1 VRFVTCEREGPA
13 DDPPRGHE
21 ARLRRAACQD
31 VVRTETKEPLPEHV
45 QRIALPDAPRAAQ
58 QTDGYLMDDM
68 SSKTVDASPPAKR
81 SFAAMRHPGFRA
93 QFTTFVLAMMAD
105 NIEHVISY
113 WMLYQKFHSP
123 ALAGFAIVSHWLPY
137 LLFSVAS
144 GALADRFDPRRLIQ
158 IGMLLFIIAS
168 LSWCYFFI
176 TGTLQMWQ
184 AMVILVIHGCAGVLW
199 QTPNQMLLYDIVGP
213 SNLESAVRLNA
224 MARYLAVLVGPAV
237 GGVILLALGPAT
249 GIMLN
254 TVFYLPLVL
263 WLVNAPYGPRFRAG
277 APGPRRAVRGFGDI
291 VQTVRDIR
299 GHTVIV
305 SMTLLAGAAS
315 FFVGNAYSSQMPGF
329 ANDLGHGDPGLS
341 YSMLLAADAAGGLL
355 GGLLL
360 EGGGLLPPRQRT
372 AIGLAILWCAALAS
386 FSLAKNYSLA
396 LGFLFAAGFLE
407 LSFNAMAQTLVQMNA
422 PIDKRG
428 RVIGL
433 FNMASLGLRTFSGV
447 SVGLLGSLIGVHWSL
462 ALSALATLAFAA
474 GLLAL
479 P

>member
-1 VRFVTCEREGPA
+1 MVALMTEAIPA
-13 DDPPRGHE
+13 PVDPSR
-21 ARLRRAACQD
+21 
-31 VVRTETKEPLPEHV
+31 
-45 QRIALPDAPRAAQ
+45 
-58 QTDGYLMDDM
+58 
-68 SSKTVDASPPAKR
+68 PANR
-81 SFAAMRHPGFRA
+81 SFAAIRPPGFRA
-93 QFTTFVLAMMAD
+93 QFTTFVVAMMAD

-123 ALAGFAIVSHWLPY
+123 ALGGFAVVSHWLPF

-144 GALADRFDPRRLIQ
+144 GALADRFDPRRIIQ
-158 IGMLLFIIAS
+158 TGMTLFIIAS
-168 LSWCYFFI
+168 LSWGYFFI

-213 SNLESAVRLNA
+213 SDLESAVRLNA
-224 MARYLAVLVGPAV
+224 MARYLAVLAGPAV
-237 GGVILLALGPAT
+237 GAAILLEFGAAP

-254 TVFYLPLVL
+254 TLFYLRLVL
-263 WLVNAPYGPRFRAG
+263 WLVNAPYGPRYREGQPA
-277 APGPRRAVRGFGDI
+277 PRRAVRGLGDI
-291 VQTVRDIR
+291 VQTMRDIKQ
-299 GHTVIV
+299 HSVIV

-355 GGLLL
+355 AGVVL
-360 EGGGLLPPRQRT
+360 EGRGLLPPRPRN
-372 AIGLAILWCAALAS
+372 AIVLAMMWCAALAI
-386 FSLAKNYSLA
+386 FSLAKSYPLA

-407 LSFNAMAQTLVQMNA
+407 LSFNAMAQSLVQLNA
-422 PIDKRG
+422 PLDSRG

-433 FNMASLGLRTFSGV
+433 FNMSSLGLRAFSGV
-447 SVGLLGSLIGVHWSL
+447 SGGLLGSLIGVHWSL
-462 ALSALATLAFAA
+462 ALSALATLAIAS